1 MAWVVDSCVV
11 LDIALDDPAFGASSA
26 KCLSQALRDGLF
38 LCPVTQIEIAPCFN
52 GDMRHIRA
60 FAALIGAQLTM
71 DWLPIDTECAMK
83 AWHAHIAQKK
93 KGEAMRR
100 PVADVLIGAFALRA
114 GGLITRNRKHFAA
127 LYPSLKMLEPG
138 GEVRE
143 CSNARMRE

>member
-1 MAWVVDSCVV
+1 VAWVVDSCVV

-138 GEVRE
+138 GSSKVRE
-143 CSNARMRE
+143 F

>member
-26 KCLSQALRDGLF
+26 TCLSQVAREGLF
-38 LCPVTQIEIAPCFN
+38 LCPITQIEIAPCFN

-71 DWLPIDTECAMK
+71 EWLPVDTERAMK
-83 AWHAHIAQKK
+83 AWHAHVLQKK
-93 KGEAMRR
+93 KGEAKRR

-127 LYPSLKMLEPG
+127 LYPALKILEP
-138 GEVRE
+138 
-143 CSNARMRE
+143 

>member
-11 LDIALDDPAFGASSA
+11 LDIALDDPSFGASSA

-71 DWLPIDTECAMK
+71 DWLPIDTERAMK

-138 GEVRE
+138 EKF
-143 CSNARMRE
+143 